1 VLCPAK
7 AGCLRRI
14 KRPTVS
20 SSLPLPAGAGRV
32 VICDYNAL
40 LLSVTGLL
48 RMSGYC
54 VFQAYNGQAAAEL
67 CRELPDLD
75 LLVLNTEGTGADT
88 PTLIRTVRE
97 AYPGLPVLHIGTSA
111 IPGMPPDVPTLA
123 ESFSA
128 DQLLAVVGDL
138 VRVGAPH
145 LSSPPLPLP
154 DLPRVQ
160 GSTLKEP
167 PPDLAGAPLAELI
180 AKDASLRARPG
191 DFITRVSKAREANAI
206 FLRNSE
212 KAHHPVN

>member
-1 VLCPAK
+1 M
-7 AGCLRRI
+7 
-14 KRPTVS
+14 S
-20 SSLPLPAGAGRV
+20 SPLPLPAGAGRV
-32 VICDYNAL
+32 IICDYSAL

-75 LLVLNTEGTGADT
+75 LLVLNTEGTGTDT
-88 PTLIRTVRE
+88 PTLVRTVRE
-97 AYPGLPVLHIGTSA
+97 AYPGLPVLHIGASA

-123 ESFSA
+123 ESFTA

-145 LSSPPLPLP
+145 LSSPSLPLP

-167 PPDLAGAPLAELI
+167 PPVAPPAELI
-180 AKDASLRARPG
+180 AKDASLRARQG
-191 DFITRVSKAREANAI
+191 ELITRVSKVREANAI